1 MPISRQFSTDEIAA
15 ICAAVKKACDLANT
29 EAFLIG
35 AQARDLWMFPKKSF
49 RLTKDIDWVVG
60 TDSQE
65 VYQQVRSVL
74 IQKFAFTANRAN
86 HFKLIS
92 STGYELDL
100 LPMVSDELSH
110 FLALQEIFEYGSD
123 ELSINGQSYRA
134 ATLTSIVLLKLI
146 AWNNNPENR
155 SKDLKDIVFI
165 LIHFFEYYDDEI
177 FEHHNDLFGDLDNNQ
192 IGARVIGRE
201 IRKTLQ
207 TKPEIIDEVLR
218 ILEKKEQLVKVML
231 ESRDIDEDISEE
243 KILQL
248 LEEIEIGLQ
257 E

>member
-1 MPISRQFSTDEIAA
+1 MPTLKRFSTDEVAA
-15 ICAAVKKACDLANT
+15 ICVAVKAACDLADT

-60 TDSQE
+60 TDSQD
-65 VYQQVRSVL
+65 VYQQVRSIL
-74 IQKFAFTANRAN
+74 IQKFAFTANSAN
-86 HFKLIS
+86 HFKLTS
-92 STGYELDL
+92 PTGYELDL

-123 ELSINGQSYRA
+123 ELSIDGQSYRA

-146 AWNNNPENR
+146 AWNNKPENR

-207 TKPEIIDEVLR
+207 TKPEIVDEAIR
-218 ILEKKEQLVKVML
+218 ILGKKDKLVKVML

-243 KILQL
+243 KIIKLLQ
-248 LEEIEIGLQ
+248 EIEIGLQ

>member
-15 ICAAVKKACDLANT
+15 ICAAVKEACGLADT

-74 IQKFAFTANRAN
+74 IQKFAFTANSAN
-86 HFKLIS
+86 HFKLTS
-92 STGYELDL
+92 PTGYELDL

-123 ELSINGQSYRA
+123 ELSIDGQSYRA

-146 AWNNNPENR
+146 AWNNKPENR

-207 TKPEIIDEVLR
+207 TKPEIVEEVIR
-218 ILEKKEQLVKVML
+218 ILGKKDKLVKVML

-248 LEEIEIGLQ
+248 LQEIEIGLR

>member
-15 ICAAVKKACDLANT
+15 ICVAVKKACDIVGT

-49 RLTKDIDWVVG
+49 RVTKDIDWVIG
-60 TDSQE
+60 TTSLE
-65 VYQQVRSVL
+65 IYQQVRSILV
-74 IQKFAFTANRAN
+74 QKFAFTESSSN

-92 STGYELDL
+92 SNGFELDL
-100 LPMVSDELSH
+100 LPMVSEELAN
-110 FLALQEIFEYGSD
+110 FLALQEIFEFGSN
-123 ELSINGQSYRA
+123 ELSIKGQSYKA
-134 ATLTSIVLLKLI
+134 ATLPSIVLLKLI
-146 AWNNNPENR
+146 AWDNQPESR
-155 SKDLKDIVFI
+155 EKDLKDIFFI
-165 LIHFFEYYDDEI
+165 LKHFFEHYDDTI
-177 FEHHNDLFGDLDNNQ
+177 FDYHNDLFGDLDLDQ

-201 IRKTLQ
+201 IKKTLRA
-207 TKPEIIDEVLR
+207 KPKIIDEVLR
-218 ILEKKEQLVKVML
+218 ILGKKDKLTKVML

-243 KILQL
+243 KIMQL

>member
-1 MPISRQFSTDEIAA
+1 MPILRQFSTDEIAA
-15 ICAAVKKACDLANT
+15 ICAAVKEACDLADT

-74 IQKFAFTANRAN
+74 IQKFAFIETRGN
-86 HFKLIS
+86 HFKLTS

-123 ELSINGQSYRA
+123 ELSIDGQSYRA
-134 ATLTSIVLLKLI
+134 ATLTSIV
-146 AWNNNPENR
+146 
-155 SKDLKDIVFI
+155 IVKA
-165 LIHFFEYYDDEI
+165 HCM
-177 FEHHNDLFGDLDNNQ
+177 
-192 IGARVIGRE
+192 
-201 IRKTLQ
+201 
-207 TKPEIIDEVLR
+207 
-218 ILEKKEQLVKVML
+218 EQ
-231 ESRDIDEDISEE
+231 
-243 KILQL
+243 
-248 LEEIEIGLQ
+248 
-257 E
+257 

>member
-15 ICAAVKKACDLANT
+15 ICAAVKEACDLADT

-74 IQKFAFTANRAN
+74 IQKFAFTANSAN
-86 HFKLIS
+86 HFKLTS
-92 STGYELDL
+92 PTGYELDL
-100 LPMVSDELSH
+100 LPMISDELSH

-123 ELSINGQSYRA
+123 ELSIDGQSYRA

-146 AWNNNPENR
+146 AWNNKPENR

-177 FEHHNDLFGDLDNNQ
+177 FDHHNDLFGDLDNNQ

-207 TKPEIIDEVLR
+207 TKPEIVDEVVR
-218 ILEKKEQLVKVML
+218 ILGKKDKLVKVML

-243 KILQL
+243 KIMQL
-248 LEEIEIGLQ
+248 LQEIEIGLR

>member
-1 MPISRQFSTDEIAA
+1 MAISKQFSTDEIAA
-15 ICAAVKKACDLANT
+15 ICAAVKKACDLAGT

-65 VYQQVRSVL
+65 VYHVVRSIL
-74 IQKFAFTANRAN
+74 IQKFAFTANNAN
-86 HFKLIS
+86 HFKLTS
-92 STGYELDL
+92 PTGYELDL

-110 FLALQEIFEYGSD
+110 FLAFHEIFEYGSD
-123 ELSINGQSYRA
+123 ELIIDDQSYRA

-146 AWNNNPENR
+146 AWNNRPENR

-165 LIHFFEYYDDEI
+165 LIHFFEYYDNEI
-177 FEHHNDLFGDLDNNQ
+177 FEHHNDLFGDLDNDQ

-218 ILEKKEQLVKVML
+218 ILGKKDKLIKVML

-243 KILQL
+243 KIMQL